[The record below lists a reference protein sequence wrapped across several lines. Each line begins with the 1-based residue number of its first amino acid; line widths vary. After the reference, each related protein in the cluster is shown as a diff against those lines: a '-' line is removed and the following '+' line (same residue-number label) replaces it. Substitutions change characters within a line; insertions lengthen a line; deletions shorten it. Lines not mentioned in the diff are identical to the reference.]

1 MNPVLEQMLTHR
13 SIRKFTDDPVHD
25 EDINAA
31 VEAGQM
37 ASTSG
42 GIQSYCALR
51 IREEDTLKQLVEL
64 TGGQTKVLRCGAF
77 FVICGDTRRHRL
89 LADRNESVY
98 DTRLEAFL
106 LATVDASLFAQNMA
120 LAFESM
126 GYGICYIGGL
136 RNDLPGVQEVLG
148 CPEGVY
154 PLFGMCTGRPA
165 DEPILRPRLAPT
177 SVLFDERYPDDG
189 RMLEELEDF
198 DAVMLRYFR
207 ERGAGDRIWT
217 EEMVGKFSTPRRTN
231 LASYYRAQGANLD

>member
-42 GIQSYCALR
+42 GIQSYCAIR
-51 IREEDTLKQLVEL
+51 IRKEETLKQLVDL

-89 LADRNESVY
+89 LAERDES
-98 DTRLEAFL
+98 AFL
-106 LATVDASLFAQNMA
+106 LAMVDASLFAQNMA

-136 RNDLPGVQEVLG
+136 RNDLPGVQKLLRF
-148 CPEGVY
+148 PEGIY

-165 DEPILRPRLAPT
+165 DEPLLRPRIAPKG
-177 SVLFDERYPDDG
+177 VLFEEQYPDDQS
-189 RMLEELEDF
+189 MLEELEAF
-198 DAVMLRYFR
+198 DAVMLQYFR
-207 ERGAGDRIWT
+207 DRGAGDRIWT
-217 EEMVGKFSTPRRTN
+217 QEMVDKFASPRRTDVAP
-231 LASYYRAQGANLD
+231 LYVAQGANLD